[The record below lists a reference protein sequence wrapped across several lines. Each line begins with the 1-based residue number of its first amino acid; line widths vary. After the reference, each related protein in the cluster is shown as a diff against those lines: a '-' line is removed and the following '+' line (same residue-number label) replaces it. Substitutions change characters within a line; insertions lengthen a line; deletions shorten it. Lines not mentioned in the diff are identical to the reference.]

1 MIMLNSG
8 LFLLNS
14 EKAQKIISECKSSD
28 WRIFYIYGVSGTK
41 DEFCSAV
48 AENLPLDPPY
58 NAVCGHNWDA
68 LDDSLWGGLD
78 SLSEDK
84 ILIIWNSAGKMQ
96 NNDAQSFEI
105 VCDIFSNLTVSLPD
119 EKKKENKSF
128 QLTVIGIV

>member
-1 MIMLNSG
+1 MLSSG

-14 EKAQKIISECKSSD
+14 EKAQEMISECKSLN
-28 WRIFYIYGVSGTK
+28 WLILYIPDNSGLK

-58 NAVCGHNWDA
+58 DAVYGHNWDA
-68 LDDSLWGGLD
+68 LDDSLWGGMD

-105 VCDIFSNLTVSLPD
+105 VCDIFSNLTVSLVD
-119 EKKKENKSF
+119 EKKKENKPF